1 MLSLVDKIELNRK
14 LVLKMDKYDRSAH
27 LKTIHA
33 KRKANTY
40 QKVDEAINRLLKA
53 NEKINFNSVSN
64 EADVSKAT
72 LYNNRDL
79 RSRIETLRQQQSH
92 VLTPKQMKREMNEK
106 NKDAL
111 IASLKRKNKRLEEE
125 NKQLR
130 QQLKVAY
137 AEVYKK
143 L

>member
-1 MLSLVDKIELNRK
+1 MNG
-14 LVLKMDKYDRSAH
+14 
-27 LKTIHA
+27 
-33 KRKANTY
+33 
-40 QKVDEAINRLLKA
+40 
-53 NEKINFNSVSN
+53 KINFNSVSS

-72 LYNNRDL
+72 LYNNKDF
-79 RSRIETLRQQQSH
+79 RSRIETLRNQQSQ
-92 VLTPKQMKREMNEK
+92 VPSAKQVKRAMNEN

-111 IASLKRKNKRLEEE
+111 IASLKRKNQKLEEK

-130 QQLKVAY
+130 EQLKVSY

>member
-1 MLSLVDKIELNRK
+1 MAE
-14 LVLKMDKYDRSAH
+14 YDRSAH
-27 LKTIHA
+27 LKAIHA
-33 KRKANTY
+33 KRKANTL
-40 QKVDEAINRLLKA
+40 QRVDEAIKRLLKA

-72 LYNNRDL
+72 LYNNKSF
-79 RSRIETLRQQQSH
+79 RSRIETLRNQQSQ
-92 VLTPKQMKREMNEK
+92 VPTPKQVKREMNES

-111 IASLKRKNKRLEEE
+111 IASLKRKNKKLEDE

-130 QQLKVAY
+130 EQLKVAY
-137 AEVYKK
+137 ADVYKV